1 MIVNMIDDIPAT
13 PAHVLA
19 ALERLSRRTD
29 EDMGRLLPKDM
40 EGFRGSHGRILDL
53 IDDDGTR
60 PSEIADG
67 AWITKQAISK
77 RVGELEDL
85 GLVKTRP
92 DPADGRA
99 VLVRRTARGNRVRTS
114 ALTTIEHMEREW
126 SERVGA
132 ERYQTFRKVLDELGR
147 DDGSLEQP

>member
-1 MIVNMIDDIPAT
+1 MVDDRPSDIPT
-13 PAHVLA
+13 HVLA
-19 ALERLSRRTD
+19 ALERLRRRTD
-29 EDMGRLLPKDM
+29 ADLGRLLPKDM

-53 IDDDGTR
+53 IDDDGSR
-60 PSEIADG
+60 PTDIADG

-99 VLVRRTARGNRVRTS
+99 VLVRRTPRGNRVRTAAVS
-114 ALTTIEHMEREW
+114 TIQHMEREW

-132 ERYQTFRKVLDELGR
+132 ERYRTFLAVLDELGR
-147 DDGSLEQP
+147 DDDGNVARAR

>member
-1 MIVNMIDDIPAT
+1 MVDDIRSEA

-19 ALERLSRRTD
+19 ALERLRRRTD
-29 EDMGRLLPKDM
+29 ADMHRLLPEAM

-53 IDDDGTR
+53 IEDGGTR

-77 RVGELEDL
+77 RIGELEDL

-99 VLVRRTARGNRVRTS
+99 VLVRRTARGNRVRTA
-114 ALTTIEHMEREW
+114 ALTTIQHVEREW
-126 SERVGA
+126 SEQVGA
-132 ERYQTFRKVLDELGR
+132 ERYRTFREVLDELGSG
-147 DDGSLEQP
+147 DGSVEP